1 LKKRLSIITIS
12 FIFIILVVVI
22 FYVIQLNYNT
32 NKIGEEEIDMGQL
45 PTVNSKEKLD
55 SLLSKSSN
63 GLYTTDGN
71 SKGGISPMLPMAGAA
86 ADTNTSQ
93 KSSESTTDYSTT
105 NIQVQGVDEADLV
118 KTDGKYI
125 YSISQNNLI
134 ITDVNPAENM
144 NIVTT
149 LFKDEK
155 VTPSE
160 MMIDNNYLTVICN
173 SNNYY
178 NNYDGIK
185 SMMMPYYNSNITT
198 IYVYDISDKNNVVK
212 VKSVEIDGSYLTSR
226 KIGDSVYV
234 ITNKYVYNNGSEDI
248 RPMYKIDGTEKVID
262 YNQIFYFPGTNY
274 NSYTMVGIIDLS
286 NISNDINV
294 TSYLSSSKDVYMSLD
309 NLYITASTVNY
320 NQTFL
325 ADNDYTSSTSIY
337 KFSIKNNTTKFIAK
351 AELKG
356 TTLNQFSMDEYNGFF
371 RVTLNNNS
379 DNSLYILDK
388 NMNIAGKITGIA
400 KGEKIYSTRFIKD
413 RAYIVTFKT
422 IDPLFVIDVKDPK
435 NPTILGELKIPGYS
449 SYLHEYDENHIIGI
463 GQDTTEI
470 NDKDEM
476 GNIISTRYVTN
487 GMKMAIFDVT
497 DVENPIQQ
505 FSTKIGNKST
515 YSDVLSNHKAF
526 LFSKDKNLLALPV
539 DIYNED
545 VSIQTSTLRS
555 EETIVPSTSNHF
567 QGLLVYNIDLQT
579 GFTEKGRITHYETE
593 KLESDKSYYSY
604 DYFNNIK
611 RGLFINNT
619 LYTVSENKIKAND
632 LDTLKEINSLD
643 LK

>member
-1 LKKRLSIITIS
+1 MTS
-12 FIFIILVVVI
+12 FIFIVLVIIV
-22 FYVIQLNYNT
+22 FYVMQLVYNI
-32 NKIGEEEIDMGQL
+32 NKTDEEKINIGQL
-45 PTVNSKEKLD
+45 PTVNSKEKLV
-55 SLLSKSSN
+55 SLLNKYSSGYN
-63 GLYTTDGN
+63 SQYGGVLTTV
-71 SKGGISPMLPMAGAA
+71 PEAGM
-86 ADTNTSQ
+86 SQ
-93 KSSESTTDYSTT
+93 KDVASESMDYSTT

-134 ITDVNPAENM
+134 ITDVNPAASM
-144 NIVTT
+144 NITTT

-160 MMIDNNYLTVICN
+160 MMIDNNYLTVVCNSN

-178 NNYDGIK
+178 NNYDSMK
-185 SMMMPYYNSNITT
+185 SIMMPYYNLNITT
-198 IYVYDISDKNNVVK
+198 IFVYDISDKNNIVK

-226 KIGDSVYV
+226 KIDNSVYV
-234 ITNKYVYNNGSEDI
+234 ITNKYVYNNESEDI
-248 RPMYKIDGTEKVID
+248 RPMYKIDGTQKIID
-262 YNQIFYFPGTNY
+262 YDQIFYFPGTECNA
-274 NSYTMVGIIDLS
+274 YTMIGIIDLS
-286 NISNDINV
+286 NISNDIKV
-294 TSYLSSSKDVYMSLD
+294 TSYLSSAQNVYMSLN
-309 NLYITASTVNY
+309 NLYITAVTENH

-325 ADNDYTSSTSIY
+325 IDNDYTNSTSIY
-337 KFSIKNNTTKFIAK
+337 KFSVKNNTTEFIAK
-351 AELKG
+351 SELKG

-371 RVTLNNNS
+371 RVTLNNNT
-379 DNSLYILDK
+379 DNSLYILDN
-388 NMNIAGKITGIA
+388 NMDIVGKITGIA

-413 RAYIVTFKT
+413 RAYVVTFKT
-422 IDPLFVIDVKDPK
+422 MDPLFVIDVKDPT

-476 GNIISTRYVTN
+476 GNIINTRYVTN

-497 DVENPIQQ
+497 DVNNPKEQ

-515 YSDVLSNHKAF
+515 YSDILYNHKAL

-545 VSIQTSTLRS
+545 VSIQTSMLRS
-555 EETIVPSTSNHF
+555 EETIAPSTSNRF
-567 QGLLVYNIDLQT
+567 QGLLVYNIDLEN
-579 GFTEKGRITHYETE
+579 GFTEKGRITHYEENTS
-593 KLESDKSYYSY
+593 KYPYYSY
-604 DYFNNIK
+604 DYLNNIK

-632 LDTLKEINSLD
+632 LNTLKEINSLY